1 MPSNHS
7 VVVNLILE
15 ADLVPI
21 NSSSEQNSAQE
32 LIGNLLYAIDVN
44 KLNITILVRNETA
57 AGAYSRP
64 LIANLGVKANHEMTL
79 ASSRQDLGSLPLSE
93 QVGLIKSWKKNL
105 EDTKFCVG
113 SYGATKVNVNGF
125 RSQYLPG
132 NDTLKALQDNG
143 FLYDAGFQ
151 AGLVYM
157 PGHENGTWPYLI
169 QGTNVYAVPVSSAL
183 TNGKLISLQ
192 DRKAKEMGMW
202 ASQWYN
208 LLKNRF
214 DDASRSD
221 EPMVIVFSS
230 SNSASGEYFNA
241 YNSFIEYAINNNAA
255 FVTTTEL
262 VDMTRS
268 GQKHIMA
275 KYDKKAINASL
286 NQGDWG
292 EWKPSPCFNMT
303 TKTEDCF
310 QEIDD
315 YYNELESDSS
325 NSCCASNYEVP

>member
-1 MPSNHS
+1 MDLKIC
-7 VVVNLILE
+7 VLATLILFPLLVLSISAGE
-15 ADLVPI
+15 SWKNNSVMVDLILDVDLPPI
-21 NSSSEQNSAQE
+21 DSYIEQGIAQQSIYNLSWEIDSRE
-32 LIGNLLYAIDVN
+32 LNA
-44 KLNITILVRNETA
+44 TILVDNETA

-192 DRKAKEMGMW
+192 DRKAKEMGMN

-214 DDASRSD
+214 DEASRSD

-230 SNSASGEYFNA
+230 SVSDSGEYRHAFD
-241 YNSFIEYAINNNAA
+241 SFIKYALNNSAA
-255 FVTTTEL
+255 FVATTEL
-262 VDMTRS
+262 VEVTR
-268 GQKHIMA
+268 GDQNHILA
-275 KYDKKAINASL
+275 KYDKKATL
-286 NQGDWG
+286 
-292 EWKPSPCFNMT
+292 
-303 TKTEDCF
+303 
-310 QEIDD
+310 
-315 YYNELESDSS
+315 
-325 NSCCASNYEVP
+325 